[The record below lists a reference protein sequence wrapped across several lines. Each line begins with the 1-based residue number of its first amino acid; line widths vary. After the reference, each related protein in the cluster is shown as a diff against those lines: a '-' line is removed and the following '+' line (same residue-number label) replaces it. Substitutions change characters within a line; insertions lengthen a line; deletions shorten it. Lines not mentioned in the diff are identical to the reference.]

1 MYREPP
7 SWSRQPVKVLPPRD
21 AAVAA
26 RPQTQER
33 TSTGREQEILRSLET
48 ASAAKDAQRVWGE
61 KEIRGPTPVSYIYTC
76 SVSGQTYRETLRS
89 PRFWKM
95 VLHDRIIQTDNYLG
109 TYTLSVWGP
118 RSPHQLP
125 TQHSVS
131 PSAPKPPATLITRLW
146 LSVPPPLTHSFQC
159 IPRFLLWQAMMCIL
173 GHALTLAS
181 KQITSPAEILLRV
194 FSACFKIVLVETSY
208 IISHLHLGRYG
219 KEENTGNES
228 LSIDPNLVLGS
239 GIVSPGASF
248 GVR

>member
-1 MYREPP
+1 M
-7 SWSRQPVKVLPPRD
+7 KVLPPRD

-26 RPQTQER
+26 RPETQER

-61 KEIRGPTPVSYIYTC
+61 KEIRGPTPVSYTYTC
-76 SVSGQTYRETLRS
+76 SVSGRTYRETLRS

-125 TQHSVS
+125 TQHSVP
-131 PSAPKPPATLITRLW
+131 PSAPKPPATLITRLG
-146 LSVPPPLTHSFQC
+146 LSIPPPLTHSFQC

-181 KQITSPAEILLRV
+181 KQITSPAEILPADTRRRRDPPSRLQRL
-194 FSACFKIVLVETSY
+194 FQDRTGRDELHHLTLVSWVIPE
-208 IISHLHLGRYG
+208 GREYG
-219 KEENTGNES
+219 ERE
-228 LSIDPNLVLGS
+228 P
-239 GIVSPGASF
+239 F
-248 GVR
+248 H

>member
-1 MYREPP
+1 
-7 SWSRQPVKVLPPRD
+7 
-21 AAVAA
+21 
-26 RPQTQER
+26 
-33 TSTGREQEILRSLET
+33 
-48 ASAAKDAQRVWGE
+48 
-61 KEIRGPTPVSYIYTC
+61 
-76 SVSGQTYRETLRS
+76 
-89 PRFWKM
+89 
-95 VLHDRIIQTDNYLG
+95 
-109 TYTLSVWGP
+109 
-118 RSPHQLP
+118 
-125 TQHSVS
+125 
-131 PSAPKPPATLITRLW
+131 
-146 LSVPPPLTHSFQC
+146 
-159 IPRFLLWQAMMCIL
+159 MMCIL